1 MKLYSKAV
9 KILKELPQEKFDVNQ
24 LVATLKNKGVKPAEI
39 ENAKLPATG
48 TYPKQALMDVFET
61 FKPRIGI
68 TKYGT
73 LDLNELSKSQ
83 ADEYHRLLGMRTA
96 DMTDEEID
104 RQGDLERRASVK
116 KTQYHGYK
124 LPGGH
129 DYQEHLIQLGGERQ
143 YTSSHW
149 QPGNILAHVRL
160 SNRIMPDGRKML
172 HVEEVQSDWGQE
184 GREKGFSDPENPFEV
199 FDTKTGKTVS
209 AHPTHSAAWNAFR
222 QMPEEQSAG
231 LDYGSTDKPPAAPYV
246 TSTQGWTDLALK
258 HILSHAAA
266 GNYDGIVFTPGQAQ
280 ADRYRLR
287 NHVDQIAYSPDT
299 KEFRAYKNGRIVYA
313 KDHEPEELAKVIGKN
328 RSENL
333 LSQPLQNEAFGNKR
347 FHVLEGD
354 DLDFG
359 GEGMKAYYDKML
371 PSRVMKLAQ
380 QHDPSVKSGYENIND
395 QYSGFSIPVTQQMRD
410 SINNNGFEAFKRGGY
425 AK

>member
-9 KILKELPQEKFDVNQ
+9 KVLKELPQEKFDVNQ

-39 ENAKLPATG
+39 ENAKLPASG

-68 TKYGT
+68 TKYGSN
-73 LDLNELSKSQ
+73 LSNYELN
-83 ADEYHRLLGMRTA
+83 EYHRLLGMRTS
-96 DMTDEEID
+96 DMTNDEYWRMRDIEEKM
-104 RQGDLERRASVK
+104 RLTP
-116 KTQYHGYK
+116 TQYHGYK

-149 QPGNILAHVRL
+149 QPGNILAHVRM

-209 AHPTHSAAWNAFR
+209 THPTHSAAWDAFR
-222 QMPEEQSAG
+222 QMPDEQSAG
-231 LDYGSTDKPPAAPYV
+231 LDYGSTNKPPAAPYV

-258 HILSHAAA
+258 HILSHAAS
-266 GNYDGIVFTPGQAQ
+266 GNYDGVIFTPGQAQ
-280 ADRYRLR
+280 ADRYGLEKTVDEMYYHPETGQFEATQKGNLR
-287 NHVDQIAYSPDT
+287 HRG
-299 KEFRAYKNGRIVYA
+299 FYK
-313 KDHEPEELAKVIGKN
+313 PEELPGVIGKEL
-328 RSENL
+328 SDKL
-333 LSQPLQNEAFGNKR
+333 LSTPRVPDGD
-347 FHVLEGD
+347 HVIKGD
-354 DLDFG
+354 DLKVG
-359 GEGMKAYYDKML
+359 GRGMKTYYDKML
-371 PSRVMKLAQ
+371 PKSVTQLAQ
-380 QHDPSVKSGYENIND
+380 QHDPSVKGSYEPIND
-395 QYSGFSIPVTQQMRD
+395 QYSGFSIPMTPKLKD
-410 SINNNGFEAFKRGGY
+410 SINQNGFAAFKRGGY
-425 AK
+425 AR